1 MSNPLPPTPS
11 EPEWAALAAIDWA
24 DQKNFW
30 RLLPAGS
37 RQSEAGEL
45 DNTPEAV
52 EVWAANLQQRF
63 GGRPIAVIL
72 EQSRG
77 ALVYMLTKYPHLV
90 LFPVHPTTA
99 ARYRDTFAP
108 SGAKSDPSDRDSLL
122 DLLLRH
128 RERLRPLQPDTAET
142 RLLHFLVEERRQTVD
157 ERTRE
162 SLRLTDCLKLYFPQV
177 LQWFD
182 DVATPLVGD
191 LLERWPTLEELQ
203 RAHPGTLRRFFQ
215 EHNCRSQEKNA
226 ERIAAIQ
233 QAVSATQDQAVRE
246 ACVLITRSLAA
257 MLATLRVPIAMFD
270 RRIAE
275 LVADHPDAA
284 VFRSLPGAGDA
295 LVPRLIVAFGTQ
307 RERYQS
313 AYEMQCYSG
322 IAPVTEASGGRQWV
336 HVRLACPKFLR
347 QTFHEFAASSI
358 QQSEWARAFSQ
369 HQRNQKQKS
378 HHAAVRSLAFKWV
391 RIIYRCWKDGK
402 PYDEEIY
409 LQSLR
414 RRGSLLGGVLELA
427 TGVGWESVGGFQKL
441 SEKNNLTD

>member
-1 MSNPLPPTPS
+1 MSEPLSPTPS

-24 DQKNFW
+24 DQKHFW

-99 ARYRDTFAP
+99 ARYRETFAP
-108 SGAKSDPSDRDSLL
+108 SGAKSDPSDTGWLL
-122 DLLLRH
+122 DFLVHH
-128 RERLRPLQPDTAET
+128 RERLRPLQPDTVET

-162 SLRLTDCLKLYFPQV
+162 SHRLTDCLKLYFPQV

-182 DVATPLVGD
+182 DVASPLVGD
-191 LLERWPTLEELQ
+191 LLERWPTLEQLQ
-203 RAHPGTLRRFFQ
+203 RAHPGTLRKFFQ
-215 EHNCRSQEKNA
+215 EHNCRNQEKNA

-233 QAVSATQDQAVRE
+233 QAVCATQDQAVQE
-246 ACVLITRSLAA
+246 ACVLITRSLVA
-257 MLATLRVPIAMFD
+257 MLATLRVQIAMFD

-275 LVADHPDAA
+275 LVAAHPDGAL
-284 VFRSLPGAGDA
+284 FGSLPGAGAA

-322 IAPVTEASGGRQWV
+322 IAPVTEASGESQWV
-336 HVRLACPKFLR
+336 HVRFACPKFLR
-347 QTFHEFAASSI
+347 QTFHEFAACSI
-358 QQSEWARAFSQ
+358 PQSEWARAYYE
-369 HQRNQKQKS
+369 HQRNEKQKS
-378 HHAAVRSLAFKWV
+378 HHAAVRSLAFKWL

-409 LQSLR
+409 LKSLR
-414 RRGSLLGGVLELA
+414 RRGSLLAGALETP
-427 TGVGWESVGGFQKL
+427 TGIRWQSVAGFQKL
-441 SEKNNLTD
+441 SEKNT